1 MTSGPAFQPVGGSGY
16 LPAFK
21 REDSIEIFAIEMMQ
35 ELFLAFVQK
44 EKSGVIRYCITVSE
58 IAECVAPIYLL
69 QGYFFNIHNRYL
81 TTSP

>member
-1 MTSGPAFQPVGGSGY
+1 
-16 LPAFK
+16 
-21 REDSIEIFAIEMMQ
+21 MMQ